1 METLNDA
8 EATVDLGAMG
18 SVELLRGTKV
28 RIDYQCASNKQTPDA
43 PACTVRSTLLKGCLI
58 SNYKQD
64 SHHEI
69 RDQRDALK
77 VESDSDREQNGGG
90 ALRICDDGSS
100 PQITD
105 TGLVSKKLI
114 AIVLAAIG
122 ISTGIAVIGGGG
134 DNPSNS
140 TP

>member
-1 METLNDA
+1 METLNDT
-8 EATVDLGAMG
+8 EATVNLGPLG
-18 SVELLRGTKV
+18 SVELQRGTKV
-28 RIDYQCASNKQTPDA
+28 RIDYQCASTKQTPDA

-77 VESDSDREQNGGG
+77 VESDIDREKNGGG

-105 TGLVSKKLI
+105 TGLGSKKLI
-114 AIVLAAIG
+114 AILLAAIG
-122 ISTGIAVIGGGG
+122 TSTTIALIAAGG